1 MAAKKALTPV
11 ETVVRI
17 PLEQMHPFHDHPFA
31 VRDDASMRET
41 AESVR
46 GHGVLTPVILRPM
59 EGGGYEIVSGH
70 RRARASELA
79 GLDTVPAII
88 REMDDNTA
96 IILVVDSNL
105 QRDSILPSE
114 RAWAYRMKLEAIKRQ
129 GARSDLTSAQVGQ
142 KSIWSV
148 EQVATDAGA
157 SKTQVQRYIRLT
169 ELVPP
174 LLDLVDQEAI
184 GLTVAVELSYLTKA
198 EQNLLVETIESEQ
211 ARPSRSQAMRLR
223 KLSAARLLNED
234 TVLDVMMERK
244 KPDPIKV
251 TLTWD
256 VLRRFFPRSSTPR
269 QMEGVIIRLLELWKQ
284 KRQRAKAG

>member
-1 MAAKKALTPV
+1 MAAKKALPPI
-11 ETVVRI
+11 ETVVRV
-17 PLEQMHPFHDHPFA
+17 PLDQLHPFHDHPFA

-41 AESVR
+41 AESVKT
-46 GHGVLTPVILRPM
+46 HGVLTPVILRPM
-59 EGGGYEIVSGH
+59 AGGGYEIVSGH

-79 GLDTVPAII
+79 GLDTVPSII

-96 IILVVDSNL
+96 TILMVDSNL

-129 GARSDLTSAQVGQ
+129 GVRSDLTSPQCAARFR
-142 KSIWSV
+142 SDDR
-148 EQVATDAGA
+148 VAEENGVSGDT
-157 SKTQVQRYIRLT
+157 VRRYIRLT
-169 ELVPP
+169 NLISP

-184 GLTVAVELSYLTKA
+184 GLTVAVELSYLTPT
-198 EQNLLVETIESEQ
+198 EQTLLAETIESEQ
-211 ARPSRSQAMRLR
+211 ARPSRSQAQRLR

-234 TVLDVMMERK
+234 SVLDVMMERK
-244 KPDPIKV
+244 KPEPIKV